1 MYFYNTYLEI
11 TLFHIQFKIGK
22 TECEKIATIC
32 LILYLIFNACPPLLS
47 LSMAGVDREFYYM
60 YIFNKTMLSSHT
72 LYVCRFAVLVG
83 LYSIGL
89 GLATGLSTPAILE
102 MHGDQRLATVY
113 GLEML
118 FYGFGTS
125 LSSPFSGN

>member
-1 MYFYNTYLEI
+1 M
-11 TLFHIQFKIGK
+11 
-22 TECEKIATIC
+22 
-32 LILYLIFNACPPLLS
+32 LL
-47 LSMAGVDREFYYM
+47 
-60 YIFNKTMLSSHT
+60 YIFNKTLFSGNT

-102 MHGDQRLATVY
+102 MHGDQHLAAVY